1 MKFDIDITPCPEEYI
16 KAAVKRHLVRGVQG
30 SLDEDIIIQKVKDG
44 LLWTYHYYAHS
55 RHDNAAA
62 LSDAVREQCR
72 SPKEIIIADMKKRR
86 WWTWRDGKWGKAK
99 CRPWDACYFD
109 KTIPKDVTGH
119 VIDKEMYG
127 KHLWDMQEEVNADR
141 YRQKQ
146 QKKAADQKRLM
157 DQIKPIPKAY
167 EDWALNRFVNFMVFS
182 PEDRAEG
189 YCSHCRKKV
198 PMEHL
203 LNGKTVVCP
212 ICNKAMEARTIHKM
226 PMIQQ
231 ISTMYVQPIKEGFV
245 CRFIKYTKTW
255 SNGTEYVDPQE
266 RLCMFQEYGK
276 SQRWF
281 ERRIWSYGEDGY
293 SNEFAENRVKGWT
306 RAMNSP
312 TCVRIDRY
320 YPAKCHVYKRNLPA
334 LIKKTPVKHLTGL
347 DEMAF
352 LVTKKQ
358 RYQQGIFAYID
369 IMDYCGRYPVI
380 ESLWKLE
387 FKALA
392 VDIVCNSIKIKP
404 SHENHKAL
412 GISKELW
419 RYMLQTDR
427 QQDAGW
433 IRAMQALSGV
443 RGSIE
448 EKEEAILVTKSRQRE
463 ALFLKRGLKL
473 RKTVD
478 YICEQARYSDLTEHT
493 AAQQYVDYLN
503 MSDRL
508 QLDTILYPDNLDN
521 AHDQLVEL
529 INARNNKKRL
539 AEASKKDKA
548 IGKIYEK
555 IEKNFSFAEGKY
567 IIRPAKSNVEIVREG
582 QIQHICVGD
591 GSYTEKMIQ
600 GKSYILFLRQQSAP
614 DKPYYTV
621 EIAPDYEIL
630 QRHGKYNEEYEERIE
645 VDAFLNQFVEEKTH
659 GKKHYA

>member
-55 RHDNAAA
+55 RHDNASA

-72 SPKEIIIADMKKRR
+72 SQKEIIIAYMEKRR

-99 CRPWDACYFD
+99 CRPWDAYYFD

-182 PEDRAEG
+182 LEDRTEG
-189 YCSHCRKKV
+189 YCSHCREKLS
-198 PMEHL
+198 MQRL
-203 LNGKTVVCP
+203 INGKKVVCP

-226 PMIQQ
+226 PKTQQ
-231 ISTMYVQPIKEGFV
+231 ISTMYVQPIKAGFV

-255 SNGTEYVDPQE
+255 ENGTEYVDPEE
-266 RLCMFQEYGK
+266 RLRMIQEYGK
-276 SQRWF
+276 PQRWF
-281 ERRIWSYGEDGY
+281 ERRIWNYEKGEY
-293 SNEFAENRVKGWT
+293 SEYAENRIKGWT
-306 RAMNSP
+306 RATNSP
-312 TCVRIDRY
+312 TAVFIDRY
-320 YPAKCHVYKRNLPA
+320 YRAKCHVYKRNLPA
-334 LIKKTPVKHLTGL
+334 LIKKTPVKYLTGL

-352 LVTKKQ
+352 LITKKQ
-358 RYQQGIFAYID
+358 RYQQDIFAYID
-369 IMDYCGRYPVI
+369 ILDYCGRYPVI
-380 ESLWKLE
+380 ESLWKLGFE
-387 FKALA
+387 RLA
-392 VDIVCNSIKIKP
+392 VDIVCNSIKIKT
-404 SHENHKAL
+404 SRENHKAL

-427 QQDAGW
+427 QQDADW
-433 IRAMQALSGV
+433 IHAMQELSGV
-443 RGSIE
+443 HGTIG
-448 EKEEAILVTKSRQRE
+448 EKEQAILVMGSRQRE
-463 ALFLKRGLKL
+463 ALFLKRRLKL

-478 YICEQARYSDLTEHT
+478 YICEQALYSYLTEPT
-493 AAQQYVDYLN
+493 VAQQYEDYLN
-503 MSDRL
+503 MSEQL
-508 QLDTILYPDNLDN
+508 ELDTILYPVNLEN

>member
-1 MKFDIDITPCPEEYI
+1 ME
-16 KAAVKRHLVRGVQG
+16 
-30 SLDEDIIIQKVKDG
+30 
-44 LLWTYHYYAHS
+44 
-55 RHDNAAA
+55 
-62 LSDAVREQCR
+62 
-72 SPKEIIIADMKKRR
+72 KRR

-99 CRPWDACYFD
+99 CRPWDAYYFD

-182 PEDRAEG
+182 LEDRTEG
-189 YCSHCRKKV
+189 YCSHCREKLS
-198 PMEHL
+198 MQRL
-203 LNGKTVVCP
+203 INGKKVVCP

-226 PMIQQ
+226 PKTQQ
-231 ISTMYVQPIKEGFV
+231 ISTMYVQPIKAGFV

-255 SNGTEYVDPQE
+255 ENGTEYVDPEE
-266 RLCMFQEYGK
+266 RLRMIQEYGK
-276 SQRWF
+276 PQRWF
-281 ERRIWSYGEDGY
+281 ERRIWNYEKGEY
-293 SNEFAENRVKGWT
+293 SEYAENRIKGWT
-306 RAMNSP
+306 RATNSP
-312 TCVRIDRY
+312 TAVFIDRY
-320 YPAKCHVYKRNLPA
+320 YRAKCHVYKRNLPA
-334 LIKKTPVKHLTGL
+334 LIKKTPVKYLTGL

-352 LVTKKQ
+352 LITKKQ
-358 RYQQGIFAYID
+358 RYQQDIFAYID
-369 IMDYCGRYPVI
+369 ILDYCGRYPVI
-380 ESLWKLE
+380 ESLWKLGFE
-387 FKALA
+387 RLA
-392 VDIVCNSIKIKP
+392 VDIVCNSIKIKT
-404 SHENHKAL
+404 SRENHKAL

-427 QQDAGW
+427 QQDADW
-433 IRAMQALSGV
+433 IHAMQELSGV
-443 RGSIE
+443 HGTIG
-448 EKEEAILVTKSRQRE
+448 EKEQAILVMGSRQRE
-463 ALFLKRGLKL
+463 ALFLKRRLKL

-478 YICEQARYSDLTEHT
+478 YICEQALYSYLTEPT
-493 AAQQYVDYLN
+493 VAQQYEDYLN
-503 MSDRL
+503 MSEQLD
-508 QLDTILYPDNLDN
+508 LDTILYPVNLEN

>member
-16 KAAVKRHLVRGVQG
+16 KAAVKRHLVRGVPG

-55 RHDNAAA
+55 RHGNAAT

-72 SPKEIIIADMKKRR
+72 SPKEIIIADMEKRQ

-99 CRPWDACYFD
+99 CRPWDAYYFD

-141 YRQKQ
+141 YRQKK

-182 PEDRAEG
+182 TENRKEG

-203 LNGKTVVCP
+203 INGKKVVCP

-266 RLCMFQEYGK
+266 RLRMIQEYGK
-276 SQRWF
+276 PQRWF

-320 YPAKCHVYKRNLPA
+320 YSAKCHVYKRNLPA
-334 LIKKTPVKHLTGL
+334 SIKKTPVKHLTGL

-369 IMDYCGRYPVI
+369 ILDYCGRYPVI
-380 ESLWKLE
+380 ESLWKLGFE
-387 FKALA
+387 RLA

-404 SHENHKAL
+404 SRENHKAL

-419 RYMLQTDR
+419 RYMLRTDR
-427 QQDAGW
+427 QQDADW

-448 EKEEAILVTKSRQRE
+448 EKEEAILVTESRQRE
-463 ALFLKRGLKL
+463 ALFLKRRLKL
-473 RKTVD
+473 RQTVD
-478 YICEQARYSDLTEHT
+478 YICEQARYSDITEHT

-503 MSDRL
+503 MSERL
-508 QLDTILYPDNLDN
+508 ELDTILYPDNLEN

-529 INARNNKKRL
+529 INDQKNKKQL
-539 AEASKKDKA
+539 AEASKKDRA
-548 IGKIYEK
+548 IEKIYEK
-555 IEKNFSFAEGKY
+555 IAKKFSFADEKY
-567 IIRPAKSNVEIVREG
+567 ILRPAKSNVEIVREG
-582 QIQHICVGD
+582 QIQHICVGA
-591 GSYTEKMIQ
+591 GNYTEKMLR

-621 EIAPDYEIL
+621 EITPEYEII
-630 QRHGKYNEEYEERIE
+630 QRHGKYNKEHEERIE

>member
-72 SPKEIIIADMKKRR
+72 SPKEIIIADMEKRR

-99 CRPWDACYFD
+99 CRPWDAYYFD

-182 PEDRAEG
+182 LEDRTEG
-189 YCSHCRKKV
+189 YCSHCREKLS
-198 PMEHL
+198 MQRL
-203 LNGKTVVCP
+203 INGKKVVCP

-226 PMIQQ
+226 PKTQQ
-231 ISTMYVQPIKEGFV
+231 ISTMYVQPIKAGFV

-255 SNGTEYVDPQE
+255 ENGTEYVDPEE
-266 RLCMFQEYGK
+266 RLRMIQEYGK
-276 SQRWF
+276 PQRWF
-281 ERRIWSYGEDGY
+281 ERRIWNYEKGEY
-293 SNEFAENRVKGWT
+293 SEYAENRIKGWT
-306 RAMNSP
+306 RATNSP
-312 TCVRIDRY
+312 TAVFIDRY
-320 YPAKCHVYKRNLPA
+320 YRAKCHVYKRNLPA
-334 LIKKTPVKHLTGL
+334 LIKKTPVKYLTGL

-352 LVTKKQ
+352 LITKKQ
-358 RYQQGIFAYID
+358 RYQQDIFAYID
-369 IMDYCGRYPVI
+369 ILDYCGRYPVI
-380 ESLWKLE
+380 ESLWKLGFE
-387 FKALA
+387 RLA
-392 VDIVCNSIKIKP
+392 VDIVCNSIKIKT
-404 SHENHKAL
+404 SRENHKAL

-427 QQDAGW
+427 QQDADW
-433 IRAMQALSGV
+433 IHAMQELSGV
-443 RGSIE
+443 HGTIG
-448 EKEEAILVTKSRQRE
+448 EKEQAILVMGSRQRE
-463 ALFLKRGLKL
+463 ALFLKRRLKL

-478 YICEQARYSDLTEHT
+478 YICEQALYSYLTEPT
-493 AAQQYVDYLN
+493 VAQQYEDYLN
-503 MSDRL
+503 MSEQL
-508 QLDTILYPDNLDN
+508 ELDTILYPVNLEN

-645 VDAFLNQFVEEKTH
+645 VDAFLNQFVKEKTH

>member
-72 SPKEIIIADMKKRR
+72 SPKEIIIADMEKRR

-99 CRPWDACYFD
+99 CRPWDAYYFD

-182 PEDRAEG
+182 LEDRTEG
-189 YCSHCRKKV
+189 YCSHCREKLS
-198 PMEHL
+198 MQRL
-203 LNGKTVVCP
+203 INGKKVVCP

-226 PMIQQ
+226 PKTQQ
-231 ISTMYVQPIKEGFV
+231 ISTMYVQPIKAGFV

-255 SNGTEYVDPQE
+255 ENGTEYVDPEE
-266 RLCMFQEYGK
+266 RLRMIQEYGK
-276 SQRWF
+276 PQRWF
-281 ERRIWSYGEDGY
+281 ERRIWNYEKGEY
-293 SNEFAENRVKGWT
+293 SEYAENRIKVWT
-306 RAMNSP
+306 RATNSP
-312 TCVRIDRY
+312 TAVFIDRY
-320 YPAKCHVYKRNLPA
+320 YRAKCHVYKRNLPA
-334 LIKKTPVKHLTGL
+334 LIKKTPVKYLTGL

-352 LVTKKQ
+352 LITKKQ
-358 RYQQGIFAYID
+358 RYQQDIFAYID
-369 IMDYCGRYPVI
+369 ILDYCGRYPVI
-380 ESLWKLE
+380 ESLWKLGFE
-387 FKALA
+387 RLA
-392 VDIVCNSIKIKP
+392 VDIVCNSIKIKT
-404 SHENHKAL
+404 SRENHKAL

-427 QQDAGW
+427 QQDADW
-433 IRAMQALSGV
+433 IHAMQELSGV
-443 RGSIE
+443 HGTIG
-448 EKEEAILVTKSRQRE
+448 EKEQAILVMGSRQRE
-463 ALFLKRGLKL
+463 ALFLKRRLKL

-478 YICEQARYSDLTEHT
+478 YICEQALYSYLTEPT
-493 AAQQYVDYLN
+493 VAQQYEDYLN
-503 MSDRL
+503 MSEQL
-508 QLDTILYPDNLDN
+508 ELDTILYPVNLEN

>member
-16 KAAVKRHLVRGVQG
+16 QAAVKRHLDRGVPCN
-30 SLDEDIIIQKVKDG
+30 LDEDIIIQKVKDG

-55 RHDNAAA
+55 RHGNAAT

-72 SPKEIIIADMKKRR
+72 SPKEIIIADMEKRR

-99 CRPWDACYFD
+99 CRPGDAYYYD
-109 KTIPKDVTGH
+109 KKIPEDVAGH
-119 VIDKEMYG
+119 VIDKEVYG
-127 KHLWDMQEEVNADR
+127 VHLWDMQNEVTAAC

-146 QKKAADQKRLM
+146 QKKEAEKKRLM
-157 DQIKPIPKAY
+157 DQIKPVPRAY
-167 EDWALNRFVNFMVFS
+167 EEWAMNRFVNFMVFS
-182 PEDRAEG
+182 PEDRTEG

-198 PMEHL
+198 SMQRL
-203 LNGKTVVCP
+203 INGKKVVCP
-212 ICNKAMEARTIHKM
+212 ICNKAMEARSIHKM

-231 ISTMYVQPIKEGFV
+231 ISTMYVQPIKTGFV
-245 CRFIKYTKTW
+245 CRFIKYTKSW
-255 SNGTEYVDPQE
+255 INGTEYVDPEE
-266 RLCMFQEYGK
+266 RLRMIQEYGK
-276 SQRWF
+276 PQRWF
-281 ERRIWSYGEDGY
+281 ERRIWNYEKGGY
-293 SNEFAENRVKGWT
+293 SEYAENRIKGWT
-306 RAMNSP
+306 KTINSP
-312 TCVRIDRY
+312 TAVLINRY

-358 RYQQGIFAYID
+358 RYQQEIFAYVD
-369 IMDYCGRYPVI
+369 ILDYCGRYPVI
-380 ESLWKLE
+380 ESLWKLG
-387 FKALA
+387 FKGLA
-392 VDIVCNSIKIKP
+392 VDIVSNSIKIKQFR
-404 SHENHKAL
+404 ENHKAL

-433 IRAMQALSGV
+433 IQEMQALSRVHGT
-443 RGSIE
+443 IE
-448 EKEEAILVTKSRQRE
+448 EKEQAILVTGSRQRE

-478 YICEQARYSDLTEHT
+478 YICEQALYSYLTEPT
-493 AAQQYVDYLN
+493 VAQQYVDYLN
-503 MSDRL
+503 MSERL
-508 QLDTILYPDNLDN
+508 EIDTILYPDNLEN

-529 INARNNKKRL
+529 INDQKNKKRL
-539 AEASKKDKA
+539 AEASKKDRA
-548 IGKIYEK
+548 
-555 IEKNFSFAEGKY
+555 IEKVYNKIAKKFSFADEKY
-567 IIRPAKSNVEIVREG
+567 ILRPAKSNVEIVREG
-582 QIQHICVGD
+582 QIQHICVGA
-591 GSYTEKMIQ
+591 GNYTEKMLH

-621 EIAPDYEIL
+621 EITPEYEIL
-630 QRHGKYNEEYEERIE
+630 QRHGKYNKEHEEHIE